1 MPSILNKDDKLV
13 VKRAVPSPSNNI
25 ITVAVARLYV
35 NYPNKHKW
43 NFTGISGAVVLAED
57 MVGHTFFF
65 KIVDVTSNKGVIWD
79 QELYEGF
86 KYNHDRTFFH
96 TFELE
101 DCMAGFSFADEK
113 EAAGFHKKVETREKY
128 AKSKG
133 RPAGFSAHI
142 PHPHLP
148 HIGRSDS
155 ISRNSPSPPAP
166 KAQNGG
172 DVPFSIDNPDPE
184 FQALLKELMDMGI
197 TADQIKDNED
207 FIKSYIAEKEKNA
220 EAEKRKQLNGNGSLH
235 VIEVPG
241 SPRGVDRS
249 SKAPP
254 PPPPAPPQSAPPP
267 PSVPPPPPVLRNGI
281 GQLSPQATGSSTK
294 SRRGPAPPPPIPRG
308 SRHLASQ
315 STGSSPPPPPSRS
328 PAPPPPRAASPPTQ
342 PRFVVPPPLPTAGAY
357 ANSAPPPRPPLP
369 PTERAPPLPP
379 KTPLEED
386 RARFA
391 VPPPFQPPSRPPQ
404 APPQPPPQLPP
415 QAPQPPP
422 SRGPIPVLP
431 SRPAFPGPP
440 PPPRPPVEAPPP
452 PTRDVPPARPPP
464 PPFQPPPVVAAPPPA
479 PPPPPPPPPQS
490 SGPPPTLPPH
500 LSGLPSL
507 PSPPPPSMPGFSNN
521 APPPPMMPGFSSG
534 APPPPPPPPP
544 PPFGFSNNA
553 PPAPPP
559 PPPGMAP
566 GGPPPPPPLPGRDE
580 GAAPLPSKSA
590 LPPGDLLASIRGAG
604 GIGALKKTKTVKDAS
619 APAVKPSA
627 ISAPAANPMLA
638 LQMELDKRKGKV
650 SNQSDDEDDGD
661 W

>member
-1 MPSILNKDDKLV
+1 MPSILSKEDKTV

-35 NYPNKHKW
+35 NYPNKHRW

-57 MVGHTFFF
+57 LVGHTFFF
-65 KIVDVTSNKGVIWD
+65 KIVDVIVRSNKGVMWD

-113 EAAGFHKKVETREKY
+113 EAGRFRDKVETREKY

-133 RPAGFSAHI
+133 RPAGFSVHI
-142 PHPHLP
+142 PHPHIP
-148 HIGRSDS
+148 HMGRSDS

-220 EAEKRKQLNGNGSLH
+220 EAEKRKRLSNGNGNGVH
-235 VIEVPG
+235 VMEVPG
-241 SPRGVDRS
+241 SPRGFDRS
-249 SKAPP
+249 GKAPP
-254 PPPPAPPQSAPPP
+254 PPPPAPPKSAPPP

-281 GQLSPQATGSSTK
+281 GQLSPQTTGSSTK
-294 SRRGPAPPPPIPRG
+294 SRRGLPPPPPIPRG
-308 SRHLASQ
+308 SRRLASQ
-315 STGSSPPPPPSRS
+315 STGSSPPPPSSRS
-328 PAPPPPRAASPPTQ
+328 PAPPPPRATSPPTQ

-379 KTPLEED
+379 KTPLEENTGTK
-386 RARFA
+386 FA

-404 APPQPPPQLPP
+404 APPQLPPQAPPQLPP
-415 QAPQPPP
+415 QAPPQLPPQAPPQLPPQPPP
-422 SRGPIPVLP
+422 QAPQNRGLPVPVLP
-431 SRPAFPGPP
+431 SRPAFPAPP

-452 PTRDVPPARPPP
+452 TIRGYYPLYFNTEAITNSSRCPTSSS
-464 PPFQPPPVVAAPPPA
+464 AAAAVPA
-479 PPPPPPPPPQS
+479 PSGCCGPTTS
-490 SGPPPTLPPH
+490 SPTT
-500 LSGLPSL
+500 
-507 PSPPPPSMPGFSNN
+507 
-521 APPPPMMPGFSSG
+521 
-534 APPPPPPPPP
+534 
-544 PPFGFSNNA
+544 
-553 PPAPPP
+553 
-559 PPPGMAP
+559 
-566 GGPPPPPPLPGRDE
+566 
-580 GAAPLPSKSA
+580 SA
-590 LPPGDLLASIRGAG
+590 TPTSIR
-604 GIGALKKTKTVKDAS
+604 TTHEWFPQRTS
-619 APAVKPSA
+619 PST
-627 ISAPAANPMLA
+627 SPTT
-638 LQMELDKRKGKV
+638 
-650 SNQSDDEDDGD
+650 S
-661 W
+661 